1 MDSKIEE
8 LQKTIEELTKSN
20 TELQAWK
27 QEYSSQKQSF
37 IRMGSRLKKI
47 CKKLTPNNETVVE
60 MQKLSQEIKDLIKT
74 IK

>member
-8 LQKTIEELTKSN
+8 MQKTIDELTKSN
-20 TELQAWK
+20 AELKAWK

-37 IRMGSRLKKI
+37 IRMGSRLKKV
-47 CKKLTPNNETVVE
+47 CKKLTPDNETVIE
-60 MQKLSQEIKDLIKT
+60 MQKLAQEIKELIKT